1 MKQFAGRTAVALAV
15 ATSLSLASP
24 LMAAAKSPPVPAVVQ
39 AYQVALR
46 AYNHAKIK
54 IDQAFHR
61 SMVQA
66 RLVEL
71 DALSSSQSPA
81 ENLLARAQFN
91 VTRATAITTWDSAL
105 KILGTPPKPSWKKKP
120 PEATPTEIKDAIV
133 EG

>member
-15 ATSLSLASP
+15 ATSLALATP
-24 LMAAAKSPPVPAVVQ
+24 LIAVAKSPPVPAVVQ
-39 AYQVALR
+39 AYHVALR

-54 IDQAFHR
+54 IDRTFHHA
-61 SMVQA
+61 MVQA

-71 DALSSSQSPA
+71 DALDSSESPA
-81 ENLLARAQFN
+81 QNLLARAQFN

-105 KILGTPPKPSWKKKP
+105 KMLGVPPKPSWRKKP
-120 PEATPTEIKDAIV
+120 PDATPTELKDLIV